1 MALPFLIPL
10 WVCLSFSKSGTG
22 CLESHG
28 LVGRLGIGFH
38 GGWGMGGGQRC
49 FYQQVDG
56 T

>member
-28 LVGRLGIGFH
+28 LVGRLEIGFH
-38 GGWGMGGGQRC
+38 AGWGMGGGQRC